1 MKPVVR
7 SLKRDIRRMVTVPA
21 AWIVIVGLLFVP
33 ALYAW
38 FNIVGF
44 WDPYS
49 NTGKIRVAVANE
61 DQGATKDIIGFINV
75 GATVENQLRANDQL
89 GWYFVSADQAQ
100 KDVERGHAYAAIVI
114 PSDFSQKLTGIVDGT
129 YSKPNVQ
136 YYVNER
142 NNAIAPKIT
151 GAGAS
156 SLDQQINSTFV
167 STVAQTLSAK
177 ISSTGRSISGILQ
190 GNRSDLKDKIT
201 AARDQLGEAEQ
212 TLKGMDGRIDA
223 AKEKISGARN
233 SLNSAD
239 SSLSDLNS
247 ALSQADQLVNDTRS
261 TLSTFSTNMSGA
273 LDGLANHATDATAKA
288 SAAGGAFN
296 GGVQGATTTINGL
309 LTEGQSINQT
319 NGDILRQLQNLGI
332 AQLPTASQA
341 LQDLSTQNSQVGQTL
356 ANLST
361 LNGSLATTSNSITQ
375 ALATLQNSSQ
385 ALSNSAA
392 QARSGIGD
400 QLPAISNALDQMS
413 SASANLRS
421 AIAVLQG
428 QREQMNGLL
437 DQLTALL
444 DSTKT
449 TLAQSA
455 TNVSAL
461 MNDLGSAQGD
471 ISAISSSNAIQ
482 SLSGS
487 MNLNPEKI
495 AEFMAAPTSIH
506 TQAVFP
512 VATYGSAMAPL
523 FTNLALWIGA
533 FSLVVI
539 LKLEVDDE
547 EVGPMSS
554 VQRYMSRWMLLALF
568 ALGQAVVVSI
578 GDLIIGIQTV
588 SKLAFVGT
596 AMISSLAYLSIIYML
611 ATCFQH
617 IGKGLC
623 VVIVM
628 LQIPG
633 SAGLYPIEMMP
644 SFFRFLYPLFPF
656 TYGINAMRE
665 TVGGFYGHA
674 YLRAI
679 GVLAIHVAISFTIGL
694 ALRPYL
700 VNLNTMVTRD
710 LSRSGL
716 FISEATRLPSSRF
729 RLSQIVSVL
738 ADHDSY
744 SRSVSRRVRTFERR
758 YPRMRRAALV
768 LGIVVPA
775 LLAVLSVTSAT
786 EVPIMLGL
794 WIVWILAIIAFLIAV
809 EFVRESLERQQ
820 LLTNMN
826 DSDVRSLLQRRAHG
840 AAALFASAV
849 KKSASVRD
857 EEAAEEGGEK

>member
-1 MKPVVR
+1 MRPVVR

-21 AWIVIVGLLFVP
+21 AWIVIIGLLFVP

-61 DQGATKDIIGFINV
+61 DRGATKDIIGFINV
-75 GATVENQLRANDQL
+75 GTTVENQLRANDQL

-100 KDVERGHAYAAIVI
+100 KDVERGQAYAAIVI

-151 GAGAS
+151 GAGANT
-156 SLDQQINSTFV
+156 LDQQINSTFV

-177 ISSTGRSISGILQ
+177 ISSTGRSISDILQ
-190 GNRSDLKDKIT
+190 SNRSDLKDKIS

-223 AKEKISGARN
+223 AKEKVSGARN

-247 ALSQADQLVNDTRS
+247 ALSQADQLVSDTRS

-288 SAAGGAFN
+288 SAAGGAIN

-319 NGDILRQLQNLGI
+319 NGDILRQLQSLGI

-356 ANLST
+356 ANLSN

-385 ALSNSAA
+385 TLSNSAA

-437 DQLTALL
+437 DQLSALL

-461 MNDLGSAQGD
+461 MNDLGSAQG
-471 ISAISSSNAIQ
+471 
-482 SLSGS
+482 
-487 MNLNPEKI
+487 
-495 AEFMAAPTSIH
+495 
-506 TQAVFP
+506 
-512 VATYGSAMAPL
+512 
-523 FTNLALWIGA
+523 
-533 FSLVVI
+533 
-539 LKLEVDDE
+539 
-547 EVGPMSS
+547 
-554 VQRYMSRWMLLALF
+554 
-568 ALGQAVVVSI
+568 
-578 GDLIIGIQTV
+578 
-588 SKLAFVGT
+588 
-596 AMISSLAYLSIIYML
+596 
-611 ATCFQH
+611 
-617 IGKGLC
+617 
-623 VVIVM
+623 
-628 LQIPG
+628 
-633 SAGLYPIEMMP
+633 
-644 SFFRFLYPLFPF
+644 
-656 TYGINAMRE
+656 
-665 TVGGFYGHA
+665 
-674 YLRAI
+674 
-679 GVLAIHVAISFTIGL
+679 
-694 ALRPYL
+694 
-700 VNLNTMVTRD
+700 
-710 LSRSGL
+710 
-716 FISEATRLPSSRF
+716 
-729 RLSQIVSVL
+729 
-738 ADHDSY
+738 
-744 SRSVSRRVRTFERR
+744 
-758 YPRMRRAALV
+758 
-768 LGIVVPA
+768 
-775 LLAVLSVTSAT
+775 
-786 EVPIMLGL
+786 
-794 WIVWILAIIAFLIAV
+794 
-809 EFVRESLERQQ
+809 
-820 LLTNMN
+820 
-826 DSDVRSLLQRRAHG
+826 
-840 AAALFASAV
+840 
-849 KKSASVRD
+849 
-857 EEAAEEGGEK
+857 

>member
-1 MKPVVR
+1 
-7 SLKRDIRRMVTVPA
+7 
-21 AWIVIVGLLFVP
+21 
-33 ALYAW
+33 
-38 FNIVGF
+38 
-44 WDPYS
+44 
-49 NTGKIRVAVANE
+49 
-61 DQGATKDIIGFINV
+61 
-75 GATVENQLRANDQL
+75 
-89 GWYFVSADQAQ
+89 
-100 KDVERGHAYAAIVI
+100 
-114 PSDFSQKLTGIVDGT
+114 
-129 YSKPNVQ
+129 
-136 YYVNER
+136 
-142 NNAIAPKIT
+142 
-151 GAGAS
+151 
-156 SLDQQINSTFV
+156 
-167 STVAQTLSAK
+167 
-177 ISSTGRSISGILQ
+177 
-190 GNRSDLKDKIT
+190 
-201 AARDQLGEAEQ
+201 
-212 TLKGMDGRIDA
+212 
-223 AKEKISGARN
+223 
-233 SLNSAD
+233 
-239 SSLSDLNS
+239 
-247 ALSQADQLVNDTRS
+247 
-261 TLSTFSTNMSGA
+261 
-273 LDGLANHATDATAKA
+273 
-288 SAAGGAFN
+288 
-296 GGVQGATTTINGL
+296 
-309 LTEGQSINQT
+309 
-319 NGDILRQLQNLGI
+319 
-332 AQLPTASQA
+332 
-341 LQDLSTQNSQVGQTL
+341 
-356 ANLST
+356 
-361 LNGSLATTSNSITQ
+361 
-375 ALATLQNSSQ
+375 
-385 ALSNSAA
+385 
-392 QARSGIGD
+392 
-400 QLPAISNALDQMS
+400 
-413 SASANLRS
+413 
-421 AIAVLQG
+421 
-428 QREQMNGLL
+428 MNGLL

-495 AEFMAAPTSIH
+495 AEFMAAPTSIQ

-512 VATYGSAMAPL
+512 VATYGSAMTPL

-633 SAGLYPIEMMP
+633 AAGLYPIEMMP

-665 TVGGFYGHA
+665 TVGGFYDHA
-674 YLRAI
+674 YIRAI

-700 VNLNTMVTRD
+700 VNLNAMVTRD

-716 FISEATRLPSSRF
+716 FISEATRVPSSRF

-768 LGIVVPA
+768 LGIIVPA

-794 WIVWILAIIAFLIAV
+794 WIVWILAIIAFLIAI

-840 AAALFASAV
+840 AAALFASAG
-849 KKSASVRD
+849 KKGASAGD
-857 EEAAEEGGEK
+857 EEAAEEGSEK

>member
-1 MKPVVR
+1 
-7 SLKRDIRRMVTVPA
+7 
-21 AWIVIVGLLFVP
+21 
-33 ALYAW
+33 
-38 FNIVGF
+38 
-44 WDPYS
+44 
-49 NTGKIRVAVANE
+49 
-61 DQGATKDIIGFINV
+61 
-75 GATVENQLRANDQL
+75 
-89 GWYFVSADQAQ
+89 
-100 KDVERGHAYAAIVI
+100 
-114 PSDFSQKLTGIVDGT
+114 
-129 YSKPNVQ
+129 
-136 YYVNER
+136 
-142 NNAIAPKIT
+142 
-151 GAGAS
+151 
-156 SLDQQINSTFV
+156 
-167 STVAQTLSAK
+167 
-177 ISSTGRSISGILQ
+177 
-190 GNRSDLKDKIT
+190 
-201 AARDQLGEAEQ
+201 
-212 TLKGMDGRIDA
+212 
-223 AKEKISGARN
+223 
-233 SLNSAD
+233 
-239 SSLSDLNS
+239 
-247 ALSQADQLVNDTRS
+247 
-261 TLSTFSTNMSGA
+261 
-273 LDGLANHATDATAKA
+273 
-288 SAAGGAFN
+288 
-296 GGVQGATTTINGL
+296 
-309 LTEGQSINQT
+309 
-319 NGDILRQLQNLGI
+319 
-332 AQLPTASQA
+332 
-341 LQDLSTQNSQVGQTL
+341 
-356 ANLST
+356 
-361 LNGSLATTSNSITQ
+361 
-375 ALATLQNSSQ
+375 
-385 ALSNSAA
+385 
-392 QARSGIGD
+392 
-400 QLPAISNALDQMS
+400 
-413 SASANLRS
+413 
-421 AIAVLQG
+421 
-428 QREQMNGLL
+428 MNGLL

-495 AEFMAAPTSIH
+495 AEFMAAPTSIQ

-568 ALGQAVVVSI
+568 ALGQSVVVSI

-596 AMISSLAYLSIIYML
+596 AMISSLTYLSIIYML

-633 SAGLYPIEMMP
+633 AAGLYPIEMMP
-644 SFFRFLYPLFPF
+644 SFFRFLHPLFPF

-665 TVGGFYGHA
+665 TVGGFYDHA
-674 YLRAI
+674 YIRAI

-700 VNLNTMVTRD
+700 VNLNAMVTRD

-716 FISEATRLPSSRF
+716 FISEATRVPSSRF

-768 LGIVVPA
+768 FGIVVPA
-775 LLAVLSVTSAT
+775 LLAVLSVTSVT

-794 WIVWILAIIAFLIAV
+794 WIVWILAIIAFLIAI

-840 AAALFASAV
+840 AAALFASAG
-849 KKSASVRD
+849 KKSASAGD
-857 EEAAEEGGEK
+857 EEAAEEGSEK

>member
-1 MKPVVR
+1 M
-7 SLKRDIRRMVTVPA
+7 
-21 AWIVIVGLLFVP
+21 
-33 ALYAW
+33 
-38 FNIVGF
+38 
-44 WDPYS
+44 
-49 NTGKIRVAVANE
+49 
-61 DQGATKDIIGFINV
+61 
-75 GATVENQLRANDQL
+75 
-89 GWYFVSADQAQ
+89 
-100 KDVERGHAYAAIVI
+100 
-114 PSDFSQKLTGIVDGT
+114 
-129 YSKPNVQ
+129 
-136 YYVNER
+136 
-142 NNAIAPKIT
+142 
-151 GAGAS
+151 
-156 SLDQQINSTFV
+156 
-167 STVAQTLSAK
+167 
-177 ISSTGRSISGILQ
+177 
-190 GNRSDLKDKIT
+190 
-201 AARDQLGEAEQ
+201 
-212 TLKGMDGRIDA
+212 
-223 AKEKISGARN
+223 
-233 SLNSAD
+233 
-239 SSLSDLNS
+239 
-247 ALSQADQLVNDTRS
+247 
-261 TLSTFSTNMSGA
+261 
-273 LDGLANHATDATAKA
+273 
-288 SAAGGAFN
+288 
-296 GGVQGATTTINGL
+296 
-309 LTEGQSINQT
+309 
-319 NGDILRQLQNLGI
+319 
-332 AQLPTASQA
+332 
-341 LQDLSTQNSQVGQTL
+341 
-356 ANLST
+356 ST

-375 ALATLQNSSQ
+375 ALATLHSSSQ

-495 AEFMAAPTSIH
+495 AEFMSAPTSIK

-533 FSLVVI
+533 FALVVI

-554 VQRYMSRWMLLALF
+554 VQRYMSRWMFLALF
-568 ALGQAVVVSI
+568 ALAQALVVSI

-665 TVGGFYGHA
+665 TVGGFYDHA
-674 YLRAI
+674 YIRAI

-700 VNLNTMVTRD
+700 VNLNAMVTRD

-786 EVPIMLGL
+786 EVPMMLGL

-826 DSDVRSLLQRRAHG
+826 DSDVRSLLQRRARG
-840 AAALFASAV
+840 AAGLFASAV
-849 KKSASVRD
+849 KKSASVHD
-857 EEAAEEGGEK
+857 EEAAEEGSEK

>member
-44 WDPYS
+44 WNPYS
-49 NTGKIRVAVANE
+49 NTSKIRVAVAND
-61 DQGATKDIIGFINV
+61 DQGATKDAIGFVNV
-75 GATVENQLRANDQL
+75 GAMLESKLRENDQL
-89 GWYFVSADQAQ
+89 GWHFVSAEQA
-100 KDVERGHAYAAIVI
+100 KKEVERGESYAAFII
-114 PSDFSQKLTGIVDGT
+114 PSDFSTRLTGIVDGT
-129 YSKPNVQ
+129 YTKPDVQ
-136 YYVNER
+136 YYVNEK
-142 NNAIAPKIT
+142 NNAVAPKIT

-156 SLDQQINSTFV
+156 SLDQQINSAFV
-167 STVAQTLSAK
+167 STVAQTL
-177 ISSTGRSISGILQ
+177 LE
-190 GNRSDLKDKIT
+190 KIT
-201 AARDQLGEAEQ
+201 ATGKSISQVLQNGRSDISEKVKAASEQLGQAEEF
-212 TLKGMDGRIDA
+212 LNAMGEKLDS
-223 AKEKISGARN
+223 AKDKVGGARRSMTN
-233 SLNSAD
+233 AD
-239 SSLSDLNS
+239 SALSDLNE

-319 NGDILRQLQNLGI
+319 NGDILRQLQSLGI

-356 ANLST
+356 ANLSN

-375 ALATLQNSSQ
+375 ALATLHSSSQ

-495 AEFMAAPTSIH
+495 AEFMAAPTSIK

-523 FTNLALWIGA
+523 FTNLALWVGA

-539 LKLEVDDE
+539 IKLEVDDE

-568 ALGQAVVVSI
+568 ALAQALVVSI

-628 LQIPG
+628 LQVPG

-644 SFFRFLYPLFPF
+644 SFFRFLHPLFPF

-665 TVGGFYGHA
+665 TVGGFYDHA

-679 GVLAIHVAISFTIGL
+679 GVLGIHVAISFTIGL

-700 VNLNTMVTRD
+700 VNLNAMVTRD

-744 SRSVSRRVRTFERR
+744 SRFVSRRVRTFERR

-786 EVPIMLGL
+786 EVPMMLGL
-794 WIVWILAIIAFLIAV
+794 WIVWILAIIAFLITV

-849 KKSASVRD
+849 KKSASVHD
-857 EEAAEEGGEK
+857 EEAVEEGSEK

>member
-1 MKPVVR
+1 MRLVVR
-7 SLKRDIRRMVTVPA
+7 TLKRDIRRMVTVPA
-21 AWIVIVGLLFVP
+21 AWIVIIGLLFVP

-49 NTGKIRVAVANE
+49 NTSKIRVAVANE

-75 GATVENQLRANDQL
+75 GTTVENQLRANDQL

-100 KDVERGHAYAAIVI
+100 KDVERGQAYAAIVI

-151 GAGAS
+151 GAGANA
-156 SLDQQINSTFV
+156 LDQQINSTFV

-177 ISSTGRSISGILQ
+177 ISSTGRSISDILQ
-190 GNRSDLKDKIT
+190 SNRSDLKDKIT

-223 AKEKISGARN
+223 AKEKVSGARN

-273 LDGLANHATDATAKA
+273 LDGLANHATEATAKA

-375 ALATLQNSSQ
+375 ALATLHSSSQ
-385 ALSNSAA
+385 ALSNYAA

-495 AEFMAAPTSIH
+495 AEFMSAPTSIQ
-506 TQAVFP
+506 TQVVFP

-533 FSLVVI
+533 FALVVI

-665 TVGGFYGHA
+665 TVGGFYDHA
-674 YLRAI
+674 YIRAI

-700 VNLNTMVTRD
+700 VNLNAMVTRD

-786 EVPIMLGL
+786 EVPMMLGL
-794 WIVWILAIIAFLIAV
+794 WIVWILAIIAFLITV

-849 KKSASVRD
+849 KKSASVHD
-857 EEAAEEGGEK
+857 EEAVEEGSEK